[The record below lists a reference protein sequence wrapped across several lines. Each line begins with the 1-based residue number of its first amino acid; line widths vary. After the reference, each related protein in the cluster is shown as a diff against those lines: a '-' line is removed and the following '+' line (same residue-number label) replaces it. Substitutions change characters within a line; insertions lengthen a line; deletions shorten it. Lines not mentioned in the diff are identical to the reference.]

1 MFWKLY
7 LISLSSF
14 VLIDVVW
21 LGLIA
26 KNFYAQ
32 QLGFLMKT
40 NANALA
46 ALVFYILFTF
56 GILFFVVLPGLEKN
70 VGYQIILHGA
80 FFGLVTYSAYDFS
93 NLATLKNWPLAVTLV
108 DLLWGTLL
116 TSLVSALTYLLAIK
130 FLR

>member
-7 LISLSSF
+7 LIALSSF

-32 QLGFLMKT
+32 QLGFLMKN

-46 ALVFYILFTF
+46 ALIFYILFTF
-56 GILFFVVLPGLEKN
+56 GILVFVVMPGLEKSI
-70 VGYQIILHGA
+70 GYQVILYGA
-80 FFGLVTYSAYDFS
+80 LFGLVTYSAYDFS
-93 NLATLKNWPLAVTLV
+93 NLATLKNWPLAVTLI

-130 FLR
+130 FLK